1 MHLHKH
7 GMGKLDSGRTLKDCG
22 VVSEEVLRIPCGT
35 QKGGF
40 ERHRHSR
47 KHNNRSNK
55 SKSKKNLGQKR
66 RLI

>member
-1 MHLHKH
+1 
-7 GMGKLDSGRTLKDCG
+7 